1 MLEVS
6 LLVLLGDMFEAEL
19 VIVLPMVL
27 VVLDG
32 LVLELLVGV
41 LDVLALLAEVLDID

>member
-1 MLEVS
+1 ML
-6 LLVLLGDMFEAEL
+6 EAEL
-19 VIVLPMVL
+19 VIVLALVL